1 MPIKWKKTL
10 ISFERFESA
19 GVFDVTGDGK
29 PNIVSGAWWYETP
42 DIATQHRIGDVMAEG
57 EYYDDF
63 STIPM
68 DVNGNGRLDF
78 ITGGWWG
85 DTFLETGSSLGSRL
99 WLLRREKLTAATRQR
114 ARDYALEAL
123 QWLIDDRIASD
134 VEIETAVPERGC
146 LELSVVIVREGETPT
161 RFQYLWEGF

>member
-1 MPIKWKKTL
+1 MSDFVL
-10 ISFERFESA
+10 AA
-19 GVFDVTGDGK
+19 GMDGIEVAGDLE
-29 PNIVSGAWWYETP
+29 IVPGTNGGPGRYAETEGLETAIRLSLFTNARAQ
-42 DIATQHRIGDVMAEG
+42 DGDELPEG
-57 EYYDDF
+57 EGAFGED
-63 STIPM
+63 
-68 DVNGNGRLDF
+68 L
-78 ITGGWWG
+78 GGWWG